1 MLGALWYLQRRFTRG
16 AKVPRDIAVVSRQS
30 LGGKAQLVVVDV
42 EGTRYVLGVTE
53 QGVNVVDRIRSP
65 HQITAPAGPG
75 PADTEPGFDADAAE
89 PAAALPD
96 DVPLRR
102 DRSRRRPDPLSG
114 SILSPATWRQTAE
127 ALRRTR

>member
-65 HQITAPAGPG
+65 HQITAPADP
-75 PADTEPGFDADAAE
+75 EPGFDADAVE